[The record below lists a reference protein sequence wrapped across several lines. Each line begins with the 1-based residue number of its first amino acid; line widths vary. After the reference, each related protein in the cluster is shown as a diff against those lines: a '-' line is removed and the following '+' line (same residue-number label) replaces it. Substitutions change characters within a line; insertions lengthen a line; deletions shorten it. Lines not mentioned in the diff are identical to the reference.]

1 MRALGRL
8 IRLASRRDAGI
19 IPPLSE
25 PTPSEPQT
33 EDAAGGAPP
42 SDDSSRLGARVR
54 RGSLI
59 SIGQY
64 AVGQILRLAT
74 NLVLTRLLFQEVF
87 GLMALIQV
95 LIVGLHLFSDVGIG
109 PSIVQNEKGDQPQF
123 LDTAFT
129 IQLFR
134 GISLW
139 LLCCVAAY
147 PFAHFYDEPQLLQ
160 LIPVAGLTAVL
171 SGLQSTKFWT
181 YQRDL
186 RLGKIAVLDIV
197 TQVTSATS
205 MLVLAYVFRSVWALI
220 VSGLIND
227 ALRTTLTHVM
237 LEGHRNRIRIHRDSL
252 RSMVRF
258 GRWIFFSTVV
268 SFCVSQTDRLIFGK
282 LASLEVLATYSI
294 AVVLASMPSA
304 ALWHLT
310 GTVLLPAYSRIVQ
323 SKGSLSSEDFLRIR
337 GPLLL
342 GAAWV
347 LSGMIAGGAI
357 AIDLL
362 YDDRYAD
369 AGWMVQMLSVGAWF
383 MVVDATIAPSLM
395 ALGQSQWMAAG
406 NLAKLVGM
414 AVLIP
419 VGFHLFEFPGAV
431 GGYAATEVLRYALS
445 TTIAHRRN
453 LSPLA
458 QDARATG
465 MLAIGATVGW
475 LAGWGTSQLTDIVF
489 LQALAVFSA
498 VTIVF
503 LPVAKP
509 ALRRFRA
516 ARAGV

>member
-1 MRALGRL
+1 MTDAL
-8 IRLASRRDAGI
+8 
-19 IPPLSE
+19 
-25 PTPSEPQT
+25 
-33 EDAAGGAPP
+33 P
-42 SDDSSRLGARVR
+42 SDTESTEALEGDPQPDEASRLGARVR

-64 AVGQILRLAT
+64 AIAQILRLAT
-74 NLVLTRLLFQEVF
+74 NLILTRLLFQEVF

-109 PSIVQNEKGDQPQF
+109 PSIVQNEKGDQPEF

-129 IQLFR
+129 VQLFR
-134 GISLW
+134 GVSLW

-147 PFAHFYDEPQLLQ
+147 PFASFYDEPRLLH
-160 LIPVAGLTAVL
+160 LLPVAGLTAVL
-171 SGLQSTKFWT
+171 AGLQSTKFWT

-186 RLGKIAVLDIV
+186 RLGKIAVLDII
-197 TQVTSATS
+197 TQVTSATL
-205 MLVLAYVFRSVWALI
+205 MLVLAYVLRSVWALI
-220 VSGLIND
+220 ISGLIND
-227 ALRTTLTHVM
+227 ALRTLLTHVM
-237 LEGHRNRIRIHRDSL
+237 LEGHRNRIRVHRASL
-252 RSMVRF
+252 VSMIRF

-268 SFCVSQTDRLIFGK
+268 SFCVSQTDRLVFGK

-323 SKGSLSSEDFLRIR
+323 SKGALSSEDFLRVR

-342 GAAWV
+342 AAAWV

-406 NLAKLVGM
+406 NLAKLIGM

-419 VGFHLFEFPGAV
+419 IGFHLFEFPGAI
-431 GGYAATEVLRYALS
+431 GGYAMTEVLRYALS

-453 LSPLA
+453 LSPLG
-458 QDARATG
+458 QDLRATG
-465 MLAIGATVGW
+465 MLIVGAAVGW
-475 LAGWGTSQLTDIVF
+475 FAGHGAGRVTDIVF
-489 LQALAVFSA
+489 LQALAVFAA
-498 VTIVF
+498 VTVVF

-516 ARAGV
+516 ARAGVGA